1 MARRIQIEEDDV
13 SLFPFL
19 SIIAAVI
26 GVLTLMIAAV
36 TLGQMNQ
43 TDVKD
48 AVANAIAMDRLQKEL
63 ATLDDT
69 VEDLSLQLE
78 KNKSEMLAETRQR
91 QNELVKTRAELEALL
106 AELAGAKQRIQ
117 ELKKIKIVIPEV
129 PEDSRETLADLE
141 SQYDVI
147 RKRLAVLKEQVEKK
161 SNASDEAQVSI
172 LPGGTGLS
180 FTPHFIECTAK
191 TIVLHDE
198 AEPTTIRKEAIVA
211 APRFV
216 SLLEKVANQNN
227 HSVVFLL
234 RNDSLATYRMV
245 KGICDK
251 HGVRNG
257 KLPAIGNGRL
267 DFSHFRK
274 K

>member
-1 MARRIQIEEDDV
+1 MARRPQIEEDDV

-43 TDVKD
+43 GDVKD
-48 AVANAIAMDRLQKEL
+48 AIANAIAMDRLQKEM
-63 ATLDDT
+63 AGLDDT

-78 KNKSEMLAETRQR
+78 KNKSDMLAEGRQR

-106 AELAGAKQRIQ
+106 AELADAKQRIE

-129 PEDSRETLADLE
+129 PEGSRETLADLQT
-141 SQYDVI
+141 QYDGI
-147 RKRLAVLKEQVEKK
+147 RERLAVLKAQLKEKIDP
-161 SNASDEAQVSI
+161 SNEAQVSI

-191 TIVLHDE
+191 TIVIHGE
-198 AEPTTIRKEAIVA
+198 GEPVTIRKEAVVA
-211 APRFV
+211 EPRFTA
-216 SLLEKVANQNN
+216 LLEKVANQNN

-251 HGVRNG
+251 NGVRNG
-257 KLPAIGNGRL
+257 KLPALGNGRL